1 MKQSATAAS
10 PLAMSR
16 TLFLTALVALVAGF
30 GGAALWSL
38 SGLGDAQVRSYL
50 VAHPEILPEMAEA
63 YDRQQSAKR
72 LADVGDDVERAFP
85 GAVLGNPD
93 GKVTLVEFTDY
104 GCTYCRASLPH
115 VQQLIAANPELRV
128 VVREWPIFEG
138 SDEAARMALAA
149 AKQGKFEAFHNAMF
163 AQGPPN
169 PERVEAAARAAGLDL
184 EAARAAAVSPA
195 VDVEIA
201 QNQGLAQQLGFTG
214 TPSWVVGGQT
224 MVGAIGID
232 GLQRAIDRALAED
245 SR

>member
-1 MKQSATAAS
+1 
-10 PLAMSR
+10 MSR

-72 LADVGDDVERAFP
+72 LADVGDDIERAFP
-85 GAVLGNPD
+85 GAVLGNPN
-93 GKVTLVEFTDY
+93 GKITLVEFTDY
-104 GCTYCRASLPH
+104 ACTYCRASLPH

-138 SDEAARMALAA
+138 SEEAARMALAA

-163 AQGPPN
+163 AQGPPTSA
-169 PERVEAAARAAGLDL
+169 RVEAAARAAGLDL
-184 EAARAAAVSPA
+184 EAAHATAVSPA

-245 SR
+245 TR

>member
-1 MKQSATAAS
+1 
-10 PLAMSR
+10 MSR
-16 TLFLTALVALVAGF
+16 TLFLTALVAMVAGF

-38 SGLGDAQVRSYL
+38 SGLGDAQIRKYL

-63 YDRQQSAKR
+63 YDQQQAAKR

-85 GAVLGNPD
+85 GAVLGNPN
-93 GKVTLVEFTDY
+93 GAVTLVEFTDY
-104 GCTYCRASLPH
+104 ACTYCRTSLPH
-115 VQQLIAANPELRV
+115 VQQLIAANPELKV
-128 VVREWPIFEG
+128 VVREWPIFDG
-138 SDEAARMALAA
+138 SEDAARMALAA
-149 AKQGKFEAFHNAMF
+149 ARQGKFEAFHNAMF

-169 PERVEAAARAAGLDL
+169 PARVEAAARSAGLDL
-184 EAARAAAVSPA
+184 AAARAYAVSPE

-232 GLQRAIDRALAED
+232 GLQRGIDRALAEAAN
-245 SR
+245 

>member
-1 MKQSATAAS
+1 
-10 PLAMSR
+10 MSR

-38 SGLGDAQVRSYL
+38 SGLGDAQVRKYL

-85 GAVLGNPD
+85 GAVLGNPN
-93 GKVTLVEFTDY
+93 GKITLVEFTDY
-104 GCTYCRASLPH
+104 ACTYCRASLPH

-128 VVREWPIFEG
+128 VVREWPIFDG
-138 SDEAARMALAA
+138 SEDAARMALAA

-169 PERVEAAARAAGLDL
+169 PDRVEAAARSAGLDFA
-184 EAARAAAVSPA
+184 AARAYAVSPE

-232 GLQRAIDRALAED
+232 GLQRGIDRALAEAAN
-245 SR
+245 